1 MAEFNLARV
10 RRHMCR
16 GLVILGLLVS
26 NTMSIGNQ
34 QTVKAPFA
42 IASVQATRNSI
53 RKVSF
58 NETVRTDFFMK
69 ILQRSGNTTATERSI
84 LIATKCKTEK
94 VHERLTKMPKA
105 SAFRLVVRLWKNVL
119 WLMYSRRSG
128 RHIKVSIRSAIA
140 KLSRS

>member
-1 MAEFNLARV
+1 MAEFNLAGV

-26 NTMSIGNQ
+26 NTMSTGNQ

-69 ILQRSGNTTATERSI
+69 IL
-84 LIATKCKTEK
+84 
-94 VHERLTKMPKA
+94 
-105 SAFRLVVRLWKNVL
+105 
-119 WLMYSRRSG
+119 
-128 RHIKVSIRSAIA
+128 
-140 KLSRS
+140 

>member
-1 MAEFNLARV
+1 MAEFNLAIV

-16 GLVILGLLVS
+16 GLVIFGLLVS

-34 QTVKAPFA
+34 QTVKAPVA
-42 IASVQATRNSI
+42 IASVQATRNTI

-58 NETVRTDFFMK
+58 SETVPTHFFMK
-69 ILQRSGNTTATERSI
+69 ILWRSGNTTATERST
-84 LIATKCKTEK
+84 LIATKCKNEE
-94 VHERLTKMPKA
+94 VHEKLTKMPNA

-128 RHIKVSIRSAIA
+128 SHIKVTIRSAIA

>member
-10 RRHMCR
+10 RSHMCR

-42 IASVQATRNSI
+42 IASSVQATRNSI

-69 ILQRSGNTTATERSI
+69 IL
-84 LIATKCKTEK
+84 
-94 VHERLTKMPKA
+94 
-105 SAFRLVVRLWKNVL
+105 
-119 WLMYSRRSG
+119 
-128 RHIKVSIRSAIA
+128 
-140 KLSRS
+140 

>member
-16 GLVILGLLVS
+16 GLVILGLFVS

-53 RKVSF
+53 HSESQF
-58 NETVRTDFFMK
+58 
-69 ILQRSGNTTATERSI
+69 QRNCSNGF
-84 LIATKCKTEK
+84 L
-94 VHERLTKMPKA
+94 HENFVTQ
-105 SAFRLVVRLWKNVL
+105 
-119 WLMYSRRSG
+119 
-128 RHIKVSIRSAIA
+128 
-140 KLSRS
+140 

>member
-1 MAEFNLARV
+1 MVEFNLARV

-26 NTMSIGNQ
+26 NTMSTGNQ

-69 ILQRSGNTTATERSI
+69 IL
-84 LIATKCKTEK
+84 
-94 VHERLTKMPKA
+94 
-105 SAFRLVVRLWKNVL
+105 
-119 WLMYSRRSG
+119 
-128 RHIKVSIRSAIA
+128 
-140 KLSRS
+140 

>member
-10 RRHMCR
+10 RRHMCG

-26 NTMSIGNQ
+26 NTMSTGNQ

-69 ILQRSGNTTATERSI
+69 IL
-84 LIATKCKTEK
+84 
-94 VHERLTKMPKA
+94 
-105 SAFRLVVRLWKNVL
+105 
-119 WLMYSRRSG
+119 
-128 RHIKVSIRSAIA
+128 
-140 KLSRS
+140 